1 MIYNLLLKSSVSNPL
16 CGDSVHW
23 QTIYI
28 HVALSHCIYESLLNF
43 NLVFLSFFSGY
54 RANPCSASLTEL
66 VDADVVPSRDPRLS
80 ASLPGSIYLQI
91 CSVDGAYDDS
101 SDDSASF
108 HSEDWYCEDVGED
121 FEAEAKTLSVKL
133 NVNPDYVARVS
144 EKESSDRDENV
155 AKISRSEDTVTT
167 PIAERSVTPVDS
179 FMDEQSKKSDAECGD
194 CADERTPTEADQT
207 TMEQDTGMTPQPR
220 TSVMHPHKGAESTL
234 LIFDPDSR
242 REIIPVENPKESRK
256 HSSSKTSRRKKHKE
270 SSKKSHR
277 DKKRERKVQPT
288 ELGSDVVGPTS
299 PRDDTSI
306 RRSPMIIKPVQD
318 TEGRCVDELPASFE
332 RPSTT
337 AHRHYSK
344 KQRCTSIESERNV
357 SGNTTD
363 LPRRKKRSISLDR
376 ISRHNRSISLDTISR
391 RTISAQ
397 DAVDKDHILDRQKV
411 CMKSHLDTVGGELSP
426 EVGHRG
432 IDRSYDDLDDCDA
445 TSELRASVPGR
456 CTRSNEHETR
466 LERPVNIRQARDA
479 GVQQET
485 AVRERDT
492 KHSRRKR
499 RHIPVVSTP
508 EEHGVSRDTDRIAA
522 RDMSTIVERKSD
534 SPFGNRGKGENQ
546 RLREDTCG
554 AIGVDRSD
562 NEIGF
567 SEVPQ
572 MSVDIDTENCVKH
585 TNRKDSTGSRHATK
599 EPTFPLSGFVKY
611 CFHERRKGAYRKRVN
626 AVVKSQVQEVVEDME
641 CVSKDE
647 DLHDVEVV
655 APMKHLSV
663 LSLPTELEAS
673 YIESPF
679 VRQLHLQALRE
690 WMSTK
695 PLDSLLIGRGQPS
708 SDVPRSLPSS
718 SRTDDTVIDCST
730 DFSGDLFRLLTD
742 GRCGSDDVH
751 DLYSEPGSSTQETV
765 HRVFRQVRHYMEFLA
780 KKPLH
785 DGNGASSDKRSSR
798 IEPCSKIE
806 NLQHAGEISTV
817 DGFTQASVT
826 ESCNDADSAAYSK
839 KQRKLRKLKHRKD
852 IAEGIDS
859 PNPVDPPTLEIP
871 LESEQGSVHHDPRAP
886 AKTHRLKQ
894 IDDSVKS
901 IVSEFC
907 EDVDQILDANC
918 VPDDHA
924 RKKSR
929 KRSGKHLSKRS
940 HFTKRLTKM
949 LKAKDRDGHEDVLG
963 DVSDTPLMDVVEEGT
978 AVGRTDPMLYSP
990 TRPTEN
996 DDADLRLPD
1005 DSLPQVSGETKEAK
1019 RKTKSHTSHGK
1030 SKKRK
1035 TRTKSGEYSKLRAG
1049 RRNKDKRR
1057 LSEEFVQLNVDDSQ
1071 TWKENT
1077 PQIKEKRSSTDNRRS
1092 NSDPVAMH
1100 EKYAGEYKSASTEYS
1115 QPRRSGNVDKHSD
1128 QMSRFRRQLR
1138 SRRSCFSDSY
1148 LSSSCDAFGQLP
1160 EPNFDSSFDQTRS
1173 PCERNHNPYVLTG
1186 PLLQY
1191 FVEKHETPLT
1201 SHVRRFCPSPTRF
1214 SSQSLEPENSF
1225 LWSLALNSVK
1235 PAIASPEKS
1244 STTTNDALTDKCE
1257 EQVEDEETV
1266 TDLSAVLLEYQSVS
1280 PSKKSGPVKQGNHL
1294 MQAFRQAVEAK
1305 KRASTIRTTRAA
1317 GKSVVAKNISEK
1329 RPPPKIPVTLFKPP
1343 IAFALTKQREDAAK
1357 AEAASTKAA
1366 AIPRNGGHRFFI
1378 TLPDMKEVNDVA
1390 QYSYDNVS
1398 RQLEHV
1404 VVSDCGAP
1412 VVNGIVRKDSDVVR
1426 HGLTLQHL
1434 SPLSTMATQMYKSQR
1449 DSRDRVKPKNDVQ
1462 QENQS
1467 KTNAVPHENRSN
1479 RTGFV
1484 PKTHVIVDTRTP
1496 SELTSEVGDTD
1507 VLSTEDATVV
1517 SPERSSNPTKDATEV
1532 SPERSSNPTKDAT
1545 IVSSIDPTNYSSVK
1559 TTVQHPVKDSDSFVP
1574 VVKKKSKSEAQKNEP
1589 AVALSFDHFEDQEH
1603 SDELPEHKDAS
1614 PHKRSMCLGEAVG
1627 LEDDSSSKAAL
1638 MRLEKLGRSTGSGLL
1653 LNIIPLGEKLGSDD
1667 PICAEETQIECDRQ
1681 DSAIVMPCV
1690 AGFDADAAQET
1701 LEPPPASDDVS
1712 KVVAQPS
1719 LPHAANNDVSKVVVE
1734 SSLPQ
1739 AANDEVSKVVAQP
1752 SMPQFANDDVSKV
1765 VVEPS
1770 LPLVAE
1776 EKPRATVEQCV
1787 TNDYGSPQDCNI
1799 NEVAAEKLTPKRSK
1813 LLQAF
1818 RQVVAA
1824 KNKASPEK
1832 PQNVFAKQ
1840 KVFHLA
1846 AMHHLSKKDLA
1857 GPAKKKSK
1865 LTIDIAMVANLKGD
1879 SAVSSVPEAKR
1890 EDGLDQHGSE
1900 EGPVGRVVTA
1910 GGDAGERKRVKS
1922 NEEESEE
1929 KHGVRSGMVVS
1940 QWPPPRQEPS
1950 SQSKWDK
1957 LEKSVSSITRAP
1969 ARVQHL
1975 GHIPLPS
1982 FAGQSPAVVQNP
1994 PSTTPNPGPRR
2005 SSDTSKALPL
2015 PSDSSSAPPLPL
2027 DSLVKPPLP
2036 PDAST
2041 GPPLPPVL
2049 STEPQLPPTPLP
2061 APPPPPDGLIAP
2073 PLPPVG
2079 LIGPPPLPMMGEAF
2093 TPTKMPWMTG
2103 EPSEHT
2109 QRHLQ
2114 AMSSFLNQRNA
2125 DTAAPEQAGGSY
2137 TDTEYP
2143 PPYDTSNTS
2152 DADAYAYWC
2161 QQYYSQAPV
2170 DPYSYDYGQ
2179 WGAYYNQYQQQP
2191 PTNND
2196 NPWTSH
2202 PGTQEW
2208 PPATYSGQTGGR
2220 KRRFLLPNPDS
2231 EPPPSWCDAPRE
2243 HSMGPPLQPAMGP
2256 PQSPNMGPPQPQTT
2270 GPPQQTMGPPQQT
2283 VGPPP
2288 QPIRGPPP
2296 TMGPPPSTPVQHGGD
2311 TEKKRVVG
2319 KKPEVQVPLQGLVLG
2334 NDTRMYVLNRDRLV
2348 CKSIEVSECVSRCFF
2363 PQRFL

>member
-1 MIYNLLLKSSVSNPL
+1 M
-16 CGDSVHW
+16 
-23 QTIYI
+23 
-28 HVALSHCIYESLLNF
+28 
-43 NLVFLSFFSGY
+43 
-54 RANPCSASLTEL
+54 
-66 VDADVVPSRDPRLS
+66 
-80 ASLPGSIYLQI
+80 
-91 CSVDGAYDDS
+91 
-101 SDDSASF
+101 
-108 HSEDWYCEDVGED
+108 
-121 FEAEAKTLSVKL
+121 
-133 NVNPDYVARVS
+133 
-144 EKESSDRDENV
+144 
-155 AKISRSEDTVTT
+155 
-167 PIAERSVTPVDS
+167 
-179 FMDEQSKKSDAECGD
+179 
-194 CADERTPTEADQT
+194 
-207 TMEQDTGMTPQPR
+207 
-220 TSVMHPHKGAESTL
+220 
-234 LIFDPDSR
+234 
-242 REIIPVENPKESRK
+242 
-256 HSSSKTSRRKKHKE
+256 
-270 SSKKSHR
+270 
-277 DKKRERKVQPT
+277 
-288 ELGSDVVGPTS
+288 
-299 PRDDTSI
+299 
-306 RRSPMIIKPVQD
+306 
-318 TEGRCVDELPASFE
+318 
-332 RPSTT
+332 
-337 AHRHYSK
+337 
-344 KQRCTSIESERNV
+344 
-357 SGNTTD
+357 
-363 LPRRKKRSISLDR
+363 
-376 ISRHNRSISLDTISR
+376 
-391 RTISAQ
+391 
-397 DAVDKDHILDRQKV
+397 DKDHVLDCHKV
-411 CMKSHLDTVGGELSP
+411 WVMSHPDTVRGELSP
-426 EVGHRG
+426 EVGHGG
-432 IDRSYDDLDDCDA
+432 IARSYDNLDDCDA
-445 TSELRASVPGR
+445 TSKLRESVPGR
-456 CTRSNEHETR
+456 CTRSNESETR
-466 LERPVNIRQARDA
+466 LSRPVKIRQTHDA

-492 KHSRRKR
+492 KNSRRKR
-499 RHIPVVSTP
+499 RHIPVLSTP
-508 EEHGVSRDTDRIAA
+508 EEHGVTRDTDHVSA

-534 SPFGNRGKGENQ
+534 SPFGNRGEGENQ

-554 AIGVDRSD
+554 EAIGVNRSD
-562 NEIGF
+562 NETGF
-567 SEVPQ
+567 SEVPRIF
-572 MSVDIDTENCVKH
+572 VDANAERCVNR
-585 TNRKDSTGSRHATK
+585 TNRKDSTTSNRSATK

-641 CVSKDE
+641 RVSKDG
-647 DLHDVEVV
+647 DLHEVV

-673 YIESPF
+673 YVESPF

-708 SDVPRSLPSS
+708 SDVSRSLPSS
-718 SRTDDTVIDCST
+718 SRTDDTVTDCST

-751 DLYSEPGSSTQETV
+751 DLYSEPGSPTQETV

-785 DGNGASSDKRSSR
+785 VGNGASSDKRSS
-798 IEPCSKIE
+798 KIE
-806 NLQHAGEISTV
+806 NLQHAEEISTV
-817 DGFTQASVT
+817 DRFTQASVT
-826 ESCNDADSAAYSK
+826 ESCNDADSATYSK
-839 KQRKLRKLKHRKD
+839 KQRRLPKLKHRKA

-871 LESEQGSVHHDPRAP
+871 LESEQGSVPHDPRAP
-886 AKTHRLKQ
+886 AKRHRLKQ

-918 VPDDHA
+918 VLDAPM

-940 HFTKRLTKM
+940 HFTKRLMKM
-949 LKAKDRDGHEDVLG
+949 LKAKDRDGHEDVLA
-963 DVSDTPLMDVVEEGT
+963 DASDTPLMDVVEEGT

-996 DDADLRLPD
+996 DDADLALPG
-1005 DSLPQVSGETKEAK
+1005 DSLPQTGGKTKEVK
-1019 RKTKSHTSHGK
+1019 RKTKHTSHGK
-1030 SKKRK
+1030 NKKRK
-1035 TRTKSGEYSKLRAG
+1035 TRTKSGEDAKLRVG

-1077 PQIKEKRSSTDNRRS
+1077 PQIKEKRRSTDDRRS

-1173 PCERNHNPYVLTG
+1173 PCKRNHNPYILTG

-1201 SHVRRFCPSPTRF
+1201 SHVRRFCPSPSRF
-1214 SSQSLEPENSF
+1214 TSQNLEPENSF

-1235 PAIASPEKS
+1235 PAIVSPEKS
-1244 STTTNDALTDKCE
+1244 SISTNDALTDKCE

-1280 PSKKSGPVKQGNHL
+1280 PSKKSAPMKQGNHL

-1343 IAFALTKQREDAAK
+1343 IAFALTKQREEAAK

-1366 AIPRNGGHRFFI
+1366 EIPRNGEHRFFI
-1378 TLPDMKEVNDVA
+1378 TLPDMKEVNDVV
-1390 QYSYDNVS
+1390 QYSFDNVS
-1398 RQLEHV
+1398 RELEHV
-1404 VVSDCGAP
+1404 VVLDCGAP

-1449 DSRDRVKPKNDVQ
+1449 DSRDRVKPKNGVQ
-1462 QENQS
+1462 QQNQS
-1467 KTNAVPHENRSN
+1467 NRP
-1479 RTGFV
+1479 RFV
-1484 PKTHVIVDTRTP
+1484 PKIHVIVDTRTP
-1496 SELTSEVGDTD
+1496 SELTSEIGDMN
-1507 VLSTEDATVV
+1507 VLSNEDATVE
-1517 SPERSSNPTKDATEV
+1517 SPETSSIPTKDATEV
-1532 SPERSSNPTKDAT
+1532 SPERSSSPRKDATVVSSERSFIPSKDAT
-1545 IVSSIDPTNYSSVK
+1545 IVSSIDPTNYSSVE
-1559 TTVQHPVKDSDSFVP
+1559 TTVQNPVKDSDSFVP

-1603 SDELPEHKDAS
+1603 SDELPEHKDSS
-1614 PHKRSMCLGEAVG
+1614 PHKRSMCLGEVVG

-1653 LNIIPLGEKLGSDD
+1653 LNIIPLGEKLRTDD
-1667 PICAEETQIECDRQ
+1667 PICAEETQIECERQ
-1681 DSAIVMPCV
+1681 VDAIVKPCV
-1690 AGFDADAAQET
+1690 GCCDSDAAQET
-1701 LEPPPASDDVS
+1701 LEPPPANDDVSKVVVEPSLPQAANDDVS

-1719 LPHAANNDVSKVVVE
+1719 LPLV
-1734 SSLPQ
+1734 
-1739 AANDEVSKVVAQP
+1739 ANDDVSKVVAQP
-1752 SMPQFANDDVSKV
+1752 SLPQAANDDVSKV
-1765 VVEPS
+1765 VVEPSLPQAANDDVSKVVAQPS

-1787 TNDYGSPQDCNI
+1787 TNDYGSPQDYNI

-1865 LTIDIAMVANLKGD
+1865 LTIDISMVANLKGD

-1890 EDGLDQHGSE
+1890 EDGLDQQGPG
-1900 EGPVGRVVTA
+1900 EGPIGRVVTA
-1910 GGDAGERKRVKS
+1910 GGDAGEGKTVKS

-1957 LEKSVSSITRAP
+1957 LEKSASRVTRTP

-1994 PSTTPNPGPRR
+1994 SSTAPHPGPRR
-2005 SSDTSKALPL
+2005 SSDTSK
-2015 PSDSSSAPPLPL
+2015 APPLPL

-2036 PDAST
+2036 PDASA

-2049 STEPQLPPTPLP
+2049 STEPQLPPVPLP

-2079 LIGPPPLPMMGEAF
+2079 LLAPPPLPMMGEAF

-2125 DTAAPEQAGGSY
+2125 DTAAPEQTGGSY

-2152 DADAYAYWC
+2152 EADAYAYWC

-2196 NPWTSH
+2196 NPWTLH
-2202 PGTQEW
+2202 PGAQEW
-2208 PPATYSGQTGGR
+2208 TPATYSGQTGGR

-2243 HSMGPPLQPAMGP
+2243 PTMGPPQSSNMGP
-2256 PQSPNMGPPQPQTT
+2256 PQSPNMGPSQPQTT
-2270 GPPQQTMGPPQQT
+2270 GQQTMGPPQQT

-2311 TEKKRVVG
+2311 TEKKRDVR

-2348 CKSIEVSECVSRCFF
+2348 CKSIEVSECVSRCFPPPKILVKYIYGIF
-2363 PQRFL
+2363 GLFSFSKFFALFLNLSVLLSLFLSFCTISVSVCRNAITLVLGS